1 MEKSPE
7 QNAIKALLSSLLA
20 SSDGRKVFEDIL
32 WSAGLRTTLDIERF
46 KFERC
51 QDLSR
56 LHNSKMAIILDTE
69 TTGTGADAKLVQLAM
84 LKVRYDNAGIVSVDQ
99 EFNEYTDPGV
109 PIPAEATNING
120 ITNAM
125 VAGKAIHDREVC
137 EFIKGATAVICHNA
151 EFDRQVVE
159 RELPNVGFE
168 KHAFQ
173 CSLKQIDWKSRG
185 MSSSVLE
192 FLAFKSGYTFNA
204 HDALSDVKI
213 LPFILNQD
221 NLGRETAFE
230 EMNSWSMSGA
240 LLVVAKDAPF
250 AKKELLKKRG
260 YIWSSEGR
268 EYGGEKAWYRII
280 KNHVELRADEATFLK
295 GSVYGYHNLVLP
307 AYILDDTIRYSA
319 RKPENRIDFDLDDEI
334 FRPDDPGYHE
344 YLEIQRSEA
353 ASAERDYLPSNNDH

>member
-1 MEKSPE
+1 MNISPE
-7 QNAIKALLSSLLA
+7 KNSIKALVCSLLA
-20 SSDGRKVFEDIL
+20 NSDGRKVLEDIL
-32 WSAGLRTTLDIERF
+32 WSAGLRTTMDIERF

-69 TTGTGADAKLVQLAM
+69 TTGTGPDAKLIQLAM
-84 LKVRYDNAGIVSVDQ
+84 LKVRYDNAGIVSVGE
-99 EFNEYTDPGV
+99 EFNEYNDPGIS
-109 PIPAEATNING
+109 IPAEATNING

-125 VAGKAIHDREVC
+125 VAGKAIHDQEVC
-137 EFIKGATAVICHNA
+137 DFIKGATAIICHNA
-151 EFDRQVVE
+151 DFDRQVVE

-192 FLAFKSGYTFNA
+192 FLAFKAGYTFNA

-221 NLGRETAFE
+221 GPRRETAFE
-230 EMNSWSMSGA
+230 EMNFWSMSGA
-240 LLVVAKDAPF
+240 LLIVAKNAPF
-250 AKKELLKKRG
+250 AKKDLLKKRG
-260 YIWSSEGR
+260 YTWSPEGR
-268 EYGGEKAWYRII
+268 EYGDEKAWYRII
-280 KNHVELRADEATFLK
+280 KNHVELRADEAIFLK
-295 GSVYGYHNLVLP
+295 KDVYGDNNFVLP

-319 RKPENRIDFDLDDEI
+319 RKPENRIDFNLDDEI
-334 FRPDDPGYHE
+334 FRPDDPDYHD

-353 ASAERDYLPSNNDH
+353 ASAERDYLPSNNDR